1 MTQQKLAMNAH
12 IAERLQK
19 EPIIWLSTVRP
30 DQRPHL
36 VPVGFL
42 WDNNEEILIISK
54 PENQK
59 IRNIRQNKNVALALE
74 TLDEGGDVV
83 LLDGTAEIL
92 STPSSEVVSPAY
104 ITKYGQTMQE
114 MGWKLE
120 DMMQEYSQVIRIKL
134 TRVVNW
140 GES

>member
-1 MTQQKLAMNAH
+1 VAQHKLAINTH
-12 IAERLQK
+12 VAERLQK

-30 DQRPHL
+30 NQRPHL
-36 VPVGFL
+36 VPVWFL
-42 WDNNEEILIISK
+42 WDNNEEILIFSK

-59 IRNIRQNKNVALALE
+59 IRNIRQNNNVALALE
-74 TLDEGGDVV
+74 AIDEGGDVV

-104 ITKYGQTMQE
+104 IAKYGQTMQQ
-114 MGWKLE
+114 MGWQAEGMAK
-120 DMMQEYSQVIRIKL
+120 EYSQPIRIKL

-140 GES
+140 GE